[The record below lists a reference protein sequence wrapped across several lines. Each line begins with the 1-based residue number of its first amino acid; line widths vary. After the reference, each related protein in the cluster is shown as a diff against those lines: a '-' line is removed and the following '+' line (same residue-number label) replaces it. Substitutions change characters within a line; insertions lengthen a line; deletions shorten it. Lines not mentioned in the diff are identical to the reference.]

1 MYVKQYAQSLAT
13 DIYCLYNE
21 HMLQILSPVLY
32 KCQPAVVTEIGEKYT
47 IQFCT
52 SPATE
57 TGKKAVYGTQK
68 VRERDVILLS
78 ENKISS
84 LDALLKAAEN
94 QETIENI
101 KNSINETWELL
112 VSDEETAA
120 AEISFSELA
129 DYSGISAD
137 NIWAFYSVLLK
148 DIHFSKKAQNDKLP
162 SFIPNTQEEIDAI
175 SAREKE
181 KEAEAE
187 IKAGF
192 ISRLQKKQL
201 ILPQDAKYMQEVE
214 AFALGL
220 TDKSKVLN
228 DAGLKAT
235 PEKAHKLLLDTKIW
249 TIAKNPY
256 PSRAGL
262 SMQSATERLESPKS
276 EERVHVETTAW
287 AIDNEWSTD
296 PDDAIAFDGTYYWI
310 HIADPA
316 STVTPDSKAD
326 ISARN
331 RGATL
336 YIPEGAARM
345 LCENALEDYALGLK
359 SVSNALSFRIKL
371 DDDGNIQETS
381 VLKTTVHV
389 ERLTYES
396 ADEKKDSPELAPLFE
411 FARKNIER
419 RKKLGA
425 VFIDMPEIHIRLAE
439 SGEENIPKVEI
450 SPVNHPE
457 SAVVVREMMLL
468 AGEGAARFAF
478 KNNIPFPFVSQD
490 APDLPKDL
498 PEGLA
503 GQYRLRHS
511 MRSRSVGVTPSN
523 HAGLGLSMYSQVTSP
538 LRRYSD
544 LIAHQQLRAF
554 IDGKPL
560 IDKDEMLTRI
570 SAGDAAAGA
579 TIKAERKTNLHW
591 ILVYLLQNPN
601 WRGKGVIVDN
611 KGNQAVVIIPELAQ
625 EATVNA
631 SKKYGINEEVTV
643 KAANINLTELTVL
656 FEITQQ

>member
-1 MYVKQYAQSLAT
+1 MYVKQCVQSLAT

-21 HMLQILSPVLY
+21 YMLQVLSPVLY
-32 KCQPAVVTEIGEKYT
+32 KSQPAVITETGEKYT

-129 DYSGISAD
+129 DYSGINAD

-220 TDKSKVLN
+220 TDKSKVMK
-228 DAGLKAT
+228 DAGLKVT

-276 EERVHVETTAW
+276 EERVNVETTAW

-316 STVTPDSKAD
+316 STVTPGSKAD
-326 ISARN
+326 VSARN

-359 SVSNALSFRIKL
+359 SLSNALSFRIKL

-396 ADEKKDSPELAPLFE
+396 ADQKKDSPELAPLFE

-425 VFIDMPEIHIRLAE
+425 VFIEMPEIHIRLGE

-450 SPVNHPE
+450 LPVNHPE

-503 GQYRLRHS
+503 GQYKLRHS

-554 IDGKPL
+554 IDGTPL

-579 TIKAERKTNLHW
+579 TVKAERKTNLHW
-591 ILVYLLQNPN
+591 ILVYLLQNPD

-656 FEITQQ
+656 FEITQ